1 MVYVPGHRKGTWFEA
16 RGISLADE
24 EAKRVA
30 LELGI
35 PIFHLTPSL
44 PKIMISPSFSEK
56 EKEQLQQLG
65 AQLDAQGRWEG
76 NAYERNSDT
85 PTPRKPLGT
94 SGHVRHSLRGLW
106 VCQYLHNGQ
115 TGNRRFLTCKKTN
128 KRALQKT
135 ATGGRSPGL
144 SPFQSIQIDYTERP
158 KIGRL
163 KYLLVIVDHLTHWV
177 EATPLPSA
185 TVNYVT
191 KALLE
196 QIIPQFGMVENI
208 DSENG
213 SHFTAQITKGLSR
226 ELDIKWLC
234 HTPWHPPSSGRIERM
249 NQTLKAHLTKLI
261 LETQLPWTKYLPIA
275 LLRIRTAP
283 RKDVSL
289 SLYEM
294 LYGFPYLGRSSDL
307 PTFETK
313 DQFLR
318 SYVFGLSFS
327 LHFLRQKGLLAQALP
342 HDFLVHSQQPG
353 DYVLI
358 KSWKED
364 KLQPT

>member
-208 DSENG
+208 DLDNA
-213 SHFTAQITKGLSR
+213 SHFTAQIIKGLSK
-226 ELDIKWLC
+226 ELNIKWEY
-234 HTPWHPPSSGRIERM
+234 HTHG
-249 NQTLKAHLTKLI
+249 I
-261 LETQLPWTKYLPIA
+261 LPLLLQL
-275 LLRIRTAP
+275 R
-283 RKDVSL
+283 V
-289 SLYEM
+289 
-294 LYGFPYLGRSSDL
+294 
-307 PTFETK
+307 
-313 DQFLR
+313 
-318 SYVFGLSFS
+318 
-327 LHFLRQKGLLAQALP
+327 
-342 HDFLVHSQQPG
+342 
-353 DYVLI
+353 
-358 KSWKED
+358 
-364 KLQPT
+364 